1 MNNNK
6 PSYAPDCWGTGK
18 CVGERDKATCGW
30 IGTCFE
36 ATITALKTENINLKR
51 EVAKLKKKVCR
62 HHPMELRSSDEVRAE
77 MKRQDDKVKEEG
89 HWQG

>member
-1 MNNNK
+1 
-6 PSYAPDCWGTGK
+6 
-18 CVGERDKATCGW
+18 
-30 IGTCFE
+30 
-36 ATITALKTENINLKR
+36 LKR

-62 HHPMELRSSDEVRAE
+62 HHPMELRSSNEVRAE